1 MNVEF
6 HKQVKRM
13 FKFWR
18 DVDLESRVSLVL
30 ESLPVYEGD
39 KEETKK
45 IRGENSSKVVP
56 FDAGV
61 GVGGNEGLD

>member
-13 FKFWR
+13 FKFWG
-18 DVDLESRVSLVL
+18 DVDLESRFLIVL
-30 ESLPVYEGD
+30 ESLPVFEG
-39 KEETKK
+39 EKK